1 MEDMGFGKKLLYSLV
16 TALTAAIVYGI
27 TLCLLEKAFHTL
39 LLVLLIA
46 AVVLGAVL
54 LVLLIALD
62 TKSKKVKAGA
72 IAGVSVLG
80 VLIIFSSVI
89 MVLAPMMLFPKNHD
103 EDAFKAV
110 EKLEE
115 AKDNTV
121 QQIVCGDLTGWR
133 VCARNARPEDKRP
146 VILFFAGNGMN
157 SSRTAELLLLDEP
170 ELYAPFYA
178 DCDFVYFDYPG
189 YGTSAGEPTGDSLR
203 QMALDVFDEVDSWS
217 TTSSVICFGYS
228 IGTGPAT
235 YCASQRE
242 ADGLVLWAP
251 YANSYDV
258 YNNYIDVFHGPMK
271 LLVLYKMDSDKYIKD
286 VSCPILIMAS
296 DTDEVIPYESSRD
309 LFARA
314 GGSSDFMTIS
324 GIGHNDFWVTDKVI
338 ESTADFAEE
347 VA

>member
-1 MEDMGFGKKLLYSLV
+1 MEDMSFGKKLLFSLV
-16 TALTAAIVYGI
+16 TALTAVIVYGI
-27 TLCLLEKAFHTL
+27 TLCILVKEFHTI

-46 AVVLGAVL
+46 AVVLGAFL

-62 TKSKKVKAGA
+62 SKSKKIKAGV
-72 IAGVSVLG
+72 IAGLSVLG

-89 MVLAPMMLFPKNHD
+89 MVIAPMMLFPKNHD
-103 EDAFKAV
+103 EDAYDEMV
-110 EKLEE
+110 ELAA

-121 QQIVCGDLTGWR
+121 EQISCGDLTGWR
-133 VCARNARPEDKRP
+133 ICARNLREDDKRP

-157 SSRTAELLLLDEP
+157 SSRTAELFMFDEP
-170 ELYAPFYA
+170 ELYAPLCSDY
-178 DCDFVYFDYPG
+178 DFVYFDYPG

-217 TTSSVICFGYS
+217 TTSSIICFGYS

-235 YCASQRE
+235 YCASQKD

-258 YNNYIDVFHGPMK
+258 YNNVMDVFHGPMK
-271 LLVLYKMDSDKYIKD
+271 LLVLYKMNSEKYIKD
-286 VSCPILIMAS
+286 VECPILIMAS
-296 DTDEVIPYESSRD
+296 DTDEVIPYESSRA
-309 LFARA
+309 LFASA

-324 GIGHNDFWVTDKVI
+324 GIGHNDFWVNDKVI
-338 ESTADFAEE
+338 ESTAEFAGE
-347 VA
+347 VS